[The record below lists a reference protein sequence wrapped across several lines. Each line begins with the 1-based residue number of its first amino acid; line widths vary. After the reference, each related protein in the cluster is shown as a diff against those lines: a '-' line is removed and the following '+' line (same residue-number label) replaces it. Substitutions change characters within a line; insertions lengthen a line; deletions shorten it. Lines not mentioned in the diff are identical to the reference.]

1 MEPSSFLVHLLLV
14 VSLVMPLGT
23 GRIAAP
29 GAPPDL
35 EHSAVT
41 DDLFSQIYKRS
52 VVKQRS
58 LRSIRARFTETTVS
72 SLLVKPITA
81 HGTVVAASPA
91 RVRMI
96 YTDPEPKTVVMD
108 GQSLTVLWPDRG
120 DRERIDT
127 TAIQKRIDQYFTHAS
142 IDDLRGMFDVTAEPD
157 HVIVHADHVDMKPKR
172 KQIKQGL
179 ERLELWID
187 RASEMLVQMR
197 LTFPGGDQKTIAFE
211 DIAINV
217 PITDDTFRIPP

>member
-1 MEPSSFLVHLLLV
+1 MIDASVVSSSLFVHLLMV
-14 VSLVMPLGT
+14 VSLAIPRG
-23 GRIAAP
+23 
-29 GAPPDL
+29 GAGVP
-35 EHSAVT
+35 VT
-41 DDLFSQIYKRS
+41 DDLFSQIYQRG

-72 SLLVKPITA
+72 SLLVKPIVA

-91 RVRMI
+91 RVRMT
-96 YTDPEPKTVVMD
+96 YTDPETKTIAMD
-108 GQSLTVLWPDRG
+108 GQSLTVAWPDRG
-120 DRERIDT
+120 ERERIDI

-142 IDDLRGMFDVTAEPD
+142 LEDLRGMFAVTAEPD
-157 HVIVHADHVDMKPKR
+157 HAIGHADRVDMKPKR

-187 RASEMLVQMR
+187 RDSEMLVQMR
-197 LTFPGGDQKTIAFE
+197 LTFPGGDQKTIALE

-217 PITDDTFRIPP
+217 PVSDDTFRIRP